1 MKENIE
7 VALREE
13 ITTLREKEKKLN
25 AYPLSV
31 DLLTAN
37 DIGKLAKCFMQEDRK
52 WKNSVVQEVDVQE
65 QTAKIKRYGSS
76 EVIELPAYLLKVLKQ
91 PDEQFFKEGT
101 HCKAIYSGDGQF
113 YPCIIEKILQEGYLV
128 KYKKYN
134 TQ

>member
-52 WKNSVVQEVDVQE
+52 WKNSVVQEVDV
-65 QTAKIKRYGSS
+65 
-76 EVIELPAYLLKVLKQ
+76 
-91 PDEQFFKEGT
+91 
-101 HCKAIYSGDGQF
+101 
-113 YPCIIEKILQEGYLV
+113 
-128 KYKKYN
+128 
-134 TQ
+134 